1 MNASELTIPSQSRI
15 PSAAWNSVGVDE
27 ETSKFFDGINHLD
40 HYLLCENQ
48 AKRGV
53 FQEKV
58 WVLGTRTPALGGNVR
73 PKELRSSRLAVAI
86 ELGSPCCTERSASG
100 SSLTPIGVEV
110 SENVKLVSRYG
121 CTFRCKTQS
130 TLL

>member
-1 MNASELTIPSQSRI
+1 MNASELTIPSQSQI

-27 ETSKFFDGINHLD
+27 ETSKFFDIINNLD

-58 WVLGTRTPALGGNVR
+58 WVLGTRTPALGGNAR
-73 PKELRSSRLAVAI
+73 PKGLRSSHLAVAI
-86 ELGSPCCTERSASG
+86 ELGSPCCTVGQRRVVHE
-100 SSLTPIGVEV
+100 P
-110 SENVKLVSRYG
+110 
-121 CTFRCKTQS
+121 CT
-130 TLL
+130 